1 MKELFYAML
10 QALKRGED
18 FVLCSIIASSG
29 STPRGKGAK
38 MSVFADGTTLGTVG
52 GGAVE
57 AESIRSALKALEV
70 KSTFTKGFNLS
81 PDQPADIGM
90 ICGGK
95 VVVYFQYFAGGSPD
109 AIEIFDHIV
118 KLFDRNVNSWLIT
131 YITDGGVKQMG
142 IYEEGAGLL
151 YASGISSEAV
161 KPLLKSRGIMQK
173 GDPAYYVEPLTQA
186 GTVYVF
192 GGGHVSQELVPV
204 IAHVGF
210 RTVVYEDREDFAKPE
225 LFPQAVY
232 TVLGSYTDIS
242 EHIKITENDYAV
254 IVTRGHQ
261 ADFEVLEQV
270 LRTDASYVGVIGSRH
285 KIAATFERLIEAG
298 ITEEACKRIHTPI
311 GLPIKGETPAEI
323 AISIA
328 GELILHRA
336 EQNEAK
342 V

>member
-38 MSVFADGTTLGTVG
+38 MAVFAGGKTLGTIG

-57 AESIRSALKALEV
+57 FESTRLALKTLEE
-70 KSTFTKGFNLS
+70 KSAFTKGFNLAAGQS
-81 PDQPADIGM
+81 ADIGM
-90 ICGGK
+90 ICGGQ
-95 VVVYFQYFAGGSPD
+95 VVVYFQYFAGGD
-109 AIEIFDHIV
+109 QAAIEIFGHITG
-118 KLFDRNVNSWLIT
+118 LFERDVNSWLIT
-131 YITDGGVKQMG
+131 YITEGGVRQMG
-142 IYEEGAGLL
+142 IYEDGTGLL
-151 YASGISSEAV
+151 YAPGISAEDV
-161 KPLLKSRGIMQK
+161 KPLLKSRGVLQK
-173 GDPAYYVEPLTQA
+173 GEPAHYVEPLTQA

-210 RTVVYEDREDFAKPE
+210 RTVVYEDREAFASPE
-225 LFPQAVY
+225 LFPQAQY
-232 TVLGSYTDIS
+232 TVLGPFGDIYR
-242 EHIKITENDYAV
+242 HINITENDYVV

-270 LRTDASYVGVIGSRH
+270 LRTNASYIGVIGSRH
-285 KIAATFERLIEAG
+285 KTAATFKRLIEAG
-298 ITEEACKRIHTPI
+298 IPEEACKRIHTPI

-336 EQNEAK
+336 EQDEARL
-342 V
+342 